1 MKRHLIAGEQLVIS
15 KTLSSVG
22 RPDKGP
28 AQWGSLPPNAQQTLL
43 EDAIDRDRTTA
54 RRACLL
60 RILWRERFL
69 TREDLIARVDGELGK
84 GCFGKAAWDDTFYRD
99 VRVVK
104 QALKADG
111 YRLAYSRSKA
121 TPGYYLRGEPRLH
134 ANLARALDSSVADV
148 DPAQIAIYH
157 HLSPA
162 DRFRQGCSI
171 SDTARRAVAYR
182 LQQRQPELSAAEA
195 FRLVGAGQ
203 GT

>member
-1 MKRHLIAGEQLVIS
+1 MIS
-15 KTLSSVG
+15 KTLPFVG
-22 RPDKGP
+22 RLVKGP
-28 AQWGSLPPNAQQTLL
+28 ARWGSLPRNAQQTLL

-69 TREDLIARVDGELGK
+69 TRDDLIARVDGELGN
-84 GCFGKAAWDDTFYRD
+84 GCFGKAAWDGTFYRD
-99 VRVVK
+99 IRVVK

-111 YRLAYSRSKA
+111 YQLAYSRSKA

-134 ANLARALDSSVADV
+134 PNLARALDSSVAEV
-148 DPAQIAIYH
+148 DPAQIAIYRN
-157 HLSPA
+157 LSPA

-182 LQQRQPELSAAEA
+182 LQQRQPELSAGEA
-195 FRLVGAGQ
+195 FRLVASGQ